1 MTLIAGHSFDL
12 SGRCILVLAD
22 GTVCSRRW
30 IDIMH
35 TDDTCVGASAHR
47 ARRRPELRRGRTDRH
62 RETTPRLSA
71 SGRHTLRRLGRI
83 RATADRGDRTMT
95 LPSPPPTREN
105 SSGHGGAEALQRGR

>member
-35 TDDTCVGASAHR
+35 TDDTCVGLQRIAHVGALNSAE
-47 ARRRPELRRGRTDRH
+47 AEQIAIERRRLASVH
-62 RETTPRLSA
+62 RDATRSA
-71 SGRHTLRRLGRI
+71 GSGGY
-83 RATADRGDRTMT
+83 A
-95 LPSPPPTREN
+95 PPPTEEI
-105 SSGHGGAEALQRGR
+105 SL